1 MTRLELRND
10 VQLLRVIRVV
20 RRDGRTAVRIVDVAV
35 ERFRTDLREPF
46 VTALGVETTVDGL
59 QVRISDSD
67 GRVGLGEAVA
77 ATTVTGETPGS
88 IEDAVRG
95 PLRSAVLG
103 GRLDELEQVLRSI
116 ELALPGNPSAKAA
129 LDIAVHDLWARWLDR
144 PLHVLLGGA
153 RTEIVTDMTISLDE
167 PEAMASVAARR
178 IAEGFGC
185 LKVKLGGPPDMD
197 LERVR
202 AVRAVSDPTVAIR
215 VDANQAWSTK
225 QALMIIK
232 RFEEENLGVDLVEQP
247 VRAADLQGLA
257 RITASVATP
266 IMADES
272 CFSPEDALRLAGEHM
287 ADALNIKLMKCGGL
301 RSALAIVAIAE
312 AAGIKCAVGCMMEGM
327 VSATAVACLAA
338 GKSSISSID
347 LDAPL
352 WLRTAERSGVATWN
366 GERIRLGDAAGLGIS

>member
-1 MTRLELRND
+1 
-10 VQLLRVIRVV
+10 
-20 RRDGRTAVRIVDVAV
+20 VRIVDVAV

-77 ATTVTGETPGS
+77 ATTVTGETLGS

-366 GERIRLGDAAGLGIS
+366 GERIRLGDAAGLGID